1 MRRKDEKM
9 NKAIIMGRLTRDVEV
24 RWSTGENSMAIGR
37 YTVAVNRVARKGAER
52 EADFFNCVAFASQAE
67 FAEKYFRK
75 GMQVLVCGRMQTGS
89 YTNRDGIKIPTFE
102 IMVESQEFAE
112 SKKEEGGSQT
122 GTGSLM
128 EGFMNI
134 PDGIEGAFPF
144 N

>member
-1 MRRKDEKM
+1 MMKM

-24 RWSTGENSMAIGR
+24 RWSTGENPMAIGR
-37 YTVAVNRVARKGAER
+37 YTLAVDRIARRGAEK

-75 GMQVLVCGRMQTGS
+75 GMQVLVSGRMQTGS
-89 YTNRDGIKIPTFE
+89 YTNRDGVKIPTFE

-112 SKKEEGGSQT
+112 SKKADGGSQM
-122 GTGSLM
+122 GASASM
-128 EGFMNI
+128 DGFMNI